1 MQNGV
6 IQMKQNNDI
15 VTESTNTKFIS
26 LVQQSSR
33 ILNSNTPQTPIAKET
48 NTSNKTNN
56 TSRKK

>member
-1 MQNGV
+1 
-6 IQMKQNNDI
+6 MKQNNDI